1 MQKGSVKTSAYL
13 GLLSITLLIGCER
26 NDYTT
31 WSCKDQLGNQSTMIL
46 KQAQMQFQ
54 EKTFNYCGSLGINSY
69 FDSSCLNRIEDSAY
83 LFIPSTGRMLKS
95 GAEKFQC
102 EVL

>member
-1 MQKGSVKTSAYL
+1 MRKGSVRASACL
-13 GLLSITLLIGCER
+13 GLLSISLLIGCER

-31 WSCKDQLGNQSTMIL
+31 WSCKDRQGNQSTMIL
-46 KQAQMQFQ
+46 KKAQMQFQ

-69 FDSSCLNRIEDSAY
+69 FDASCLNRIEDSTY

-95 GAEKFQC
+95 GTEKFQC
-102 EVL
+102 EAL

>member
-1 MQKGSVKTSAYL
+1 MRKESMRVSACL

-31 WSCKDQLGNQSTMIL
+31 WSCKDQRDNQSTMIL
-46 KQAQMQFQ
+46 KKAQMQFQ
-54 EKTFNYCGSLGINSY
+54 EKSFSYCGSLGINSY
-69 FDSSCLNRIEDSAY
+69 FDVSCLNRIEDSAY
-83 LFIPSTGRMLKS
+83 LFITSTGRMLRS
-95 GAEKFQC
+95 GTEEFQC